1 MTSTLE
7 IELPALVEKLD
18 TGDFPKAAALLFKA
32 WCDDRG
38 ASDAS
43 VHEFFLA
50 IIEMQSGEPRQQLEY
65 MADTYRFG
73 RSAQLGGSNLR
84 HG

>member
-18 TGDFPKAAALLFKA
+18 PDDFPRAAALLFKA

-38 ASDAS
+38 ASDDS
-43 VHEFFLA
+43 VYEFFLA
-50 IIEMQSGEPRQQLEY
+50 VIEMQSGEARQQLEC
-65 MADTYRFG
+65 MADAYRFG
-73 RSAQLGGSNLR
+73 RSAQLGGSN
-84 HG
+84 

>member
-18 TGDFPKAAALLFKA
+18 TDDFPRAAAFLFKA

-38 ASDAS
+38 ASDDS

-50 IIEMQSGEPRQQLEY
+50 IIEMQSGEARQQLES
-65 MADTYRFG
+65 MADAYRFG